1 MNITINPNELL
12 AVALMAGKNDLR
24 QYLNGVNVEVKDK
37 NALIVASNGHN
48 LAALILGGCDC
59 DDISFIIPMD
69 LIKNI
74 KKSTKSD
81 NKLVFLSFD
90 PETSIINLKQS
101 SQTFMAQALSGN
113 YPNWKQVIPAPF
125 VPGFNFY
132 QMHLMAVFEKA
143 GKLLAGKPVFY
154 QNGEDQVAGV
164 VEIKLSDDR
173 VYMGLIMP
181 FKPGIEKAA
190 EFTPAYTA

>member
-12 AVALMAGKNDLR
+12 AVALMTAKNDLR
-24 QYLNGVNVEVKDK
+24 AYLNGVNVEVNDK

-48 LAALILGGCDC
+48 LAALALGECDC
-59 DDISFIIPMD
+59 ENISFIIPLD

-74 KKSTKSD
+74 KKSTKTD
-81 NKLVFLSFD
+81 VKLVFLSFD
-90 PETSIINLKQS
+90 PETKIINLKQS
-101 SQTFMAQALSGN
+101 DQTFMAQALNGD
-113 YPNWKQVIPAPF
+113 YPNWKRVIPAPF
-125 VPGFNFY
+125 APGFNFY

-143 GKLLAGKPVFY
+143 GKLLSSKPVFY

-164 VEIKLSDDR
+164 VQITLSDDR

-181 FKPGIEKAA
+181 FKPGIDKEAM
-190 EFTPAYTA
+190 FTPAYTD